1 MGVGPS
7 CLPLTCPENHLSLFP
22 SASPPSARQSRCSF
36 PTPCDGTY
44 QPPCHFPSLTEDFCI
59 SFTDLF
65 SSQMSVVF
73 LKDLEIGQKEL
84 SKFLSLSRSLS
95 HCLCG
100 RSSRRPLLPR
110 AVTTALGLCGLSPMS
125 SSPAHTG
132 PAGSVSTARASV
144 SLTRWFSTGFTG
156 VCRCCC
162 PPPMPPLCLSQ
173 NLPRSGPRRP
183 ISWQL
188 ASCSA
193 NLVTLMPAAEA
204 LHSCLPHF

>member
-1 MGVGPS
+1 
-7 CLPLTCPENHLSLFP
+7 
-22 SASPPSARQSRCSF
+22 
-36 PTPCDGTY
+36 
-44 QPPCHFPSLTEDFCI
+44 
-59 SFTDLF
+59 
-65 SSQMSVVF
+65 MSVVF

-84 SKFLSLSRSLS
+84 SKFLALSRSS
-95 HCLCG
+95 SRCLCG
-100 RSSRRPLLPR
+100 GSSRRPFLPR
-110 AVTTALGLCGLSPMS
+110 AVTAALGLCGLSPMS

-183 ISWQL
+183 ISWPL
-188 ASCSA
+188 ASCPA
-193 NLVTLMPAAEA
+193 NLVTPMPAAEA
-204 LHSCLPHF
+204 LHSCLPHCYLGPQDQILIRDFLQGLAHNSLSRLIPHVLPHFADWMLNPRVRLKAA